1 MGSYNDNT
9 MASEARATFDKFDK
23 KKDGTVP
30 AADCGTAIRSMGIV
44 CSDKEAEERLIGLGN
59 KGDGVSFDLF
69 EQLYSA
75 CVAAEGDN
83 EEDADLKAEFKT
95 FDQDGDG
102 KITFDELVQALTKMG
117 DPDAES
123 EAKEMFEEADSDGD
137 GYINFAEFKNVM
149 KS

>member
-83 EEDADLKAEFKT
+83 EEDADLK
-95 FDQDGDG
+95 
-102 KITFDELVQALTKMG
+102 ITFDELVQALTKMG

-123 EAKEMFEEADSDGD
+123 EAKEMFEE
-137 GYINFAEFKNVM
+137 
-149 KS
+149 